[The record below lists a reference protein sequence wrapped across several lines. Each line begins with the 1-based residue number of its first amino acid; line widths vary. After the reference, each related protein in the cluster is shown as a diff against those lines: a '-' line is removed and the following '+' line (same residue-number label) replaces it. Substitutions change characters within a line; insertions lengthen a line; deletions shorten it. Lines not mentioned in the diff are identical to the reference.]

1 MAKTTKDEIKLY
13 FPFLEEIRKRLL
25 FTISV
30 FIIASVIGFF
40 YFEKL
45 VYLLLKIVRLPGINI
60 VFTSPFQ
67 FINLSISSALVLGL
81 VVCFPLILIQI
92 LSFLRPALT
101 KKEFR
106 AITYLLPISGLLF
119 AGGFA
124 FGFFIMKYVITLFYQ
139 KSQELNIGNV
149 LDVSKLLSQILLTS
163 ALMGV
168 ASQYPVVITLLLKF
182 KVIKYQTLTSQR
194 PFIYTAALVFAALL
208 PPTDILSLIL
218 LTLPLVF
225 LFEITLLLNRLI
237 LKTHLN

>member
-1 MAKTTKDEIKLY
+1 MVKTTKEEAKLY

-25 FTISV
+25 FTICV
-30 FIIASVIGFF
+30 FIVTSLIGFF

-45 VYLLLKIVRLPGINI
+45 VFLLLKIVRLPGINI

-81 VVCFPLILIQI
+81 VVCFPLVLIQI
-92 LSFLRPALT
+92 LSFLKPALHP
-101 KKEFR
+101 KEFKT
-106 AITYLLPISGLLF
+106 IIYLLPISSLLF
-119 AGGFA
+119 LGGFV

-163 ALMGV
+163 ALMGI
-168 ASQYPVVITLLLKF
+168 ASQYPIIITLLLKF
-182 KVIKYQTLTSQR
+182 KAIKYQTLASQR
-194 PFIYTAALVFAALL
+194 PFIYTIALIFAAFL
-208 PPTDILSLIL
+208 PPTDILSLLL
-218 LTLPLVF
+218 LTLPLVI

-237 LKTHLN
+237 LKTHLA

>member
-30 FIIASVIGFF
+30 FIVVSVIGFF

-67 FINLSISSALVLGL
+67 FINLSISSALVAGL
-81 VVCFPLILIQI
+81 VVCFPLVLIQV

-101 KKEFR
+101 PKEFK
-106 AITYLLPISGLLF
+106 AIIYLLPISGFLF
-119 AGGFA
+119 LGGFV

-149 LDVSKLLSQILLTS
+149 LDVSRLLSQILLTS

-168 ASQYPVVITLLLKF
+168 ASQYPVVITLLLK
-182 KVIKYQTLTSQR
+182 
-194 PFIYTAALVFAALL
+194 
-208 PPTDILSLIL
+208 
-218 LTLPLVF
+218 
-225 LFEITLLLNRLI
+225 
-237 LKTHLN
+237 LKP